1 MNTRKPTAA
10 TPVDMKVPSIQ
21 SVLQALPFGVC
32 LVDTAGCV
40 VSLNPEA
47 ERLLGWGS
55 AACAGQMFHDL
66 VGCWLGE
73 KEPPEERRCPIQSVL
88 HTGKPA
94 WAAKTAIQC
103 RDKTSLPIEYKCMP
117 LPTDSALGVV
127 FVFRDLRY
135 QLRLEERLE
144 HLAAMPEESPNPIV
158 ELDAQ
163 ANLLYANATMMALMG
178 THGFHTTGGPAVLP
192 ETIGH
197 IAHEC
202 LWAGTSQ
209 TGIEVVVDSR
219 HYSWSFFPLPEQGML
234 RGYGIDLTEQKQAEL
249 DMKRALDAAIDV
261 SRVKA
266 EFLANVSHELRTP
279 LNGIV
284 GMTELALA
292 TDPST
297 EQREYLEAV
306 KESSTVLSTLINDIL
321 DFSKIEAGKLELQ
334 PVSFPLRQSLRGT
347 LKVVAPRAFQ
357 KGIELLCDVQ
367 PAVPDG
373 VVGDPNR
380 LRQIVMNLV
389 DNAIKF
395 TTQGEVVV
403 RVSVAEQ
410 LDQQVRVAFTVQDTG
425 IGIPTDKQRSIF
437 EPFTQAD
444 SSTTR
449 IYGGTGLGLT
459 IAMQLVTMMQ
469 GKIRVESAGPGLGS
483 TFHFDVCFALPSQL
497 APPPLTLPEHLWNMS
512 VLVVDENTTS
522 LQLLTETLCHNR
534 LRPVPCGDTRAAR
547 GLLEK
552 ARDAGEAF
560 PLLILNSHMTPV
572 DHRGITQLLATCPEL
587 SVLLLTTAGQG
598 TVGAV
603 DRVATVMKPVL
614 QVDVVE
620 ALRNLLDNTAAVPAS
635 IGAQSDAMWPRENP
649 SLRILLAED
658 NAINQKLV
666 QRLLEKQGHDVVV
679 VGDGI
684 AALNVL
690 REETF
695 DLVLMDLQMPEMG
708 GIEVAKTVRSWPEKP
723 GTHLPIIAITA
734 LATHEDQARCLQAG
748 MDGYVSKPIQI
759 PELFE
764 TIARVIPSHTQNA
777 AQATAGVRWA
787 DVLDYGG
794 LLTRVNGDIALLQ
807 ELVTLFL
814 EDYAQRLA
822 CLQAAVAQ
830 ADWQELKRVLHSLKG
845 AVSNFSAHA
854 VLEVILRFEAAL
866 VTGKLHAIAGAH
878 TALVEELERLKKALT
893 ELMKARMTYDP
904 VQQR

>member
-1 MNTRKPTAA
+1 MS
-10 TPVDMKVPSIQ
+10 M
-21 SVLQALPFGVC
+21 
-32 LVDTAGCV
+32 
-40 VSLNPEA
+40 NPEA
-47 ERLLGWGS
+47 ERLVGWGS
-55 AACAGQMFHDL
+55 ASCAGRVFHDL
-66 VGCWLGE
+66 VGCWLE
-73 KEPPEERRCPIQSVL
+73 EEESREEPKCPIQLVL
-88 HTGKPA
+88 DTGKPV
-94 WAAKTAIQC
+94 WSAKTAIHC
-103 RDKTSLPIEYKCMP
+103 RDKASLPIEYKCVP
-117 LPTDSALGVV
+117 LPTDSDLGAA

-144 HLAAMPEESPNPIV
+144 HLAAMPGESPNPIV

-178 THGFHTTGGPAVLP
+178 VHGFHATGGPAVLP

-202 LWAGTSQ
+202 VWSGASQ

-219 HYSWSFFPLPEQGML
+219 HYTWSFFPLPEQGML

-261 SRVKA
+261 SRVRA

-297 EQREYLEAV
+297 EQREYLDAV
-306 KESSTVLSTLINDIL
+306 QESASVLSTLINDIL

-347 LKVVAPRAFQ
+347 LKVVAPRAYQ
-357 KGIELLCDVQ
+357 KGVALLCDVH
-367 PAVPDG
+367 PAVPDM
-373 VVGDPNR
+373 VIGDPNR
-380 LRQIVMNLV
+380 LRQIIMNLV

-395 TTQGEVVV
+395 TAQGEVVV
-403 RVSVAEQ
+403 RATVAEQ
-410 LDQQVRVAFTVQDTG
+410 LDQHVRVAFTVQDTG
-425 IGIPTDKQRSIF
+425 IGIPAEKQRSIF

-469 GKIRVESAGPGLGS
+469 GKIRVESAEPGLGS
-483 TFHFDVCFALPSQL
+483 TFHFDVCFVLPSPPT
-497 APPPLTLPEHLWNMS
+497 PPPLALPQHLWNMP
-512 VLVVDENTTS
+512 VLVVDDNTTS
-522 LQLLTETLCHNR
+522 LQLLTETLRHNG
-534 LRPVPCGDTRAAR
+534 LCPVPVGDTRAAL
-547 GLLEK
+547 GLLEE

-560 PLLILNSHMTPV
+560 PLLILNPHMAPV
-572 DHRGITQLLATCPEL
+572 DHQGITQLLDTWPEL

-598 TVGAV
+598 AVGAV

-620 ALRNLLDNTAAVPAS
+620 AIRHLVDTTVTAPS
-635 IGAQSDAMWPRENP
+635 LTEEQSETMEPRESP
-649 SLRILLAED
+649 SWRILLAED

-666 QRLLEKQGHDVVV
+666 QRLLEKQGHEVVV
-679 VGDGI
+679 VGDGN
-684 AALNVL
+684 AALNIL
-690 REETF
+690 REDTF
-695 DLVLMDLQMPEMG
+695 DLVLMDLQMPEIS
-708 GIEVAKTVRSWPEKP
+708 GIEVAKAIRSWTEKP
-723 GTHLPIIAITA
+723 GTYLPIIAITA
-734 LATHEDQARCLQAG
+734 HASHEDRERCLQAG

-759 PELFE
+759 VELLE
-764 TIARVIPSHTQNA
+764 AIARVIPSHTQNA
-777 AQATAGVRWA
+777 AQATSSVRWA

-794 LLTRVNGDIALLQ
+794 LLTRVNGDVALLQ

-814 EDYAQRLA
+814 EDYGQRLA
-822 CLQAAVAQ
+822 CIQDAVAQ
-830 ADWQELKRVLHSLKG
+830 ADWQELERVLHSLKG
-845 AVSNFSAHA
+845 TVSNFAAHA

-866 VTGKLHAIAGAH
+866 VTGKPHTIAGAH
-878 TALVEELERLKKALT
+878 TALVDELERLKKTLM
-893 ELMKARMTYDP
+893 ELVKVRMVQDP
-904 VQQR
+904 VQ